1 MVLHMVVRIFSC
13 ITVCTII
20 FSIYGLFRVKD
31 QVIALHYQLGEVSKQ
46 LTGESDRIHVLKVEQ
61 SYLTSPAR
69 LRKLASL
76 YLQLDTVKVKQII
89 SDPLLPESKK
99 YAKSNEV
106 GGSYFSKTNVKW
118 RYKTIANNKYIKTVS
133 TRKSEYIR

>member
-1 MVLHMVVRIFSC
+1 MVVRIFSC

-31 QVIALHYQLGEVSKQ
+31 EVIILHYQLAEVSKQ
-46 LTGESDRIHVLKVEQ
+46 LTDESNIIHVLKVEQ

-76 YLQLDTVKVKQII
+76 YLQLDTVKVKQMI
-89 SDPLLPESKK
+89 SDPLVPESRK
-99 YAKSNEV
+99 YARSNEV
-106 GGSYFSKTNVKW
+106 RGSYFNKTNVKW
-118 RYKTIANNKYIKTVS
+118 RYKTMANNKYIKTVS
-133 TRKSEYIR
+133 TKKSEYIR